1 MPAILF
7 SSPKGGVGKTTIAAH
22 VAAILARRGHQVV
35 ALDLDPQNAL
45 RLHFGEAITDEAGFM
60 CDLRP
65 GSEWRA
71 SLVETRYGVDLL
83 PYGATEPFDVVRL
96 NAALTANP
104 ALIKA
109 PMHDILRDPD
119 TILIV
124 DSPPGSSPAVASV
137 AGLADLVV
145 VVLLADAGS
154 ACLMPDLMSGRAFG
168 SGTIGARTSR
178 RALIVINQV
187 DLDRP
192 LSAAVLE
199 SATRVFGSKLLGAV
213 CRDDTLAE
221 ELAQARMQTECTGGS
236 GIADLARIADEIERR
251 VRPASSASA
260 YPALAEWGLA

>member
-1 MPAILF
+1 MF

-22 VAAILARRGHQVV
+22 VAAISPGVV
-35 ALDLDPQNAL
+35 TRWWPSTSIHRTLCAYISVKPSPTKPDP
-45 RLHFGEAITDEAGFM
+45 
-60 CDLRP
+60 CDLRR
-65 GSEWRA
+65 SEWRA

-109 PMHDILRDPD
+109 PMQTSCAIL
-119 TILIV
+119 TQ
-124 DSPPGSSPAVASV
+124 SSSWIRHPVRRAVASV

-178 RALIVINQV
+178 RA
-187 DLDRP
+187 
-192 LSAAVLE
+192 
-199 SATRVFGSKLLGAV
+199 
-213 CRDDTLAE
+213 
-221 ELAQARMQTECTGGS
+221 
-236 GIADLARIADEIERR
+236 
-251 VRPASSASA
+251 
-260 YPALAEWGLA
+260 